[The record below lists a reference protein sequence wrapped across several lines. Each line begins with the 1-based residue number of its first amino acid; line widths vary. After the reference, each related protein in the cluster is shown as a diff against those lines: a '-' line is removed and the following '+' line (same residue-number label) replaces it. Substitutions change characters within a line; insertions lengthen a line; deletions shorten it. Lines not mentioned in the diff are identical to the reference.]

1 MFLMK
6 QNLQIHDLIYTIKYL
21 RILSIDEVLN
31 KQNNDRSART
41 ENWKD
46 KSLCKNLNL
55 IPRH

>member
-6 QNLQIHDLIYTIKYL
+6 QNLWIHDLIYTIKYL

-31 KQNNDRSART
+31 KQNNDLSART

-46 KSLCKNLNL
+46 
-55 IPRH
+55 